1 MSVQVLPLHSL
12 IHRIGMLAGAARA
25 AYKTLYA
32 AHEVSAMTDPARPAN
47 QRRLR
52 KLGILK

>member
-12 IHRIGMLAGAARA
+12 IHRIGMLAGATRA